1 MLEWG
6 SDDINA
12 ENETRK
18 EYISALQAVDN
29 GDYKKLKQFMFPN

>member
-6 SDDINA
+6 SDDIDV

-18 EYISALQAVDN
+18 EYIAALQAVDS
-29 GDYKKLKQFMFPN
+29 GEYEKLKQFMFPK